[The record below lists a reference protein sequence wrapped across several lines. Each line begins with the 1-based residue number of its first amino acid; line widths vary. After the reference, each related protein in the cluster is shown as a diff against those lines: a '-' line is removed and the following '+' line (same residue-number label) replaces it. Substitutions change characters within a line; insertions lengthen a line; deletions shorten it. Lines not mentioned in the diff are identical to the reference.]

1 MVTVNPLPTVTASS
15 TRTNICRFEFANI
28 TAGGANTYLWSNAS
42 TGTVLSVNPNTN
54 TTYSVIGTDANG
66 CKGTASIQIKVYQ
79 CVGLNENITESTLL
93 QIYPNPSSGE
103 FTISADQS
111 LSLILV
117 NELGQLISELELTA
131 ENNYSVEIKDL
142 ARGVYFISSK
152 NSDLQLNKKIVIQ

>member
-42 TGTVLSVNPNTN
+42 TATVLSVNPNTN
-54 TTYSVIGTDANG
+54 TTYSVVGTDANG

-79 CVGLNENITESTLL
+79 CVGIIENVAESSFV

-103 FTISADQS
+103 FNIRSTQDMNLEI
-111 LSLILV
+111 I
-117 NELGQLISELELTA
+117 NELGQIVIELSLNA
-131 ENNYSVEIKDL
+131 GNNYFVNVKDL
-142 ARGVYFISSK
+142 SEGIYIITDK
-152 NSDLQLNKKIVIQ
+152 NMALHQKLIIQK